1 MNNKE
6 ESKTN
11 ILSDIISKPIDIVEE
26 TLQDNKIIKTYSK
39 INKITH
45 CIEDYNENLHETKSY
60 IDSTILTSAGI
71 VSESISQT
79 YGFAIASKIGI
90 DIATVG
96 GFTPQA
102 CVIGAI
108 GASVVFVASL
118 DVSRQVKTITN
129 IIVSD
134 TIEYSI
140 KQKNKLPKYIQEII
154 YECISEPVE
163 QTLRQIYK
171 SSSETISMIT
181 NTISSIL
188 IDGWEKIKP
197 EGTIIYCED
206 IKQNKIK
213 IELDKQTTTKIWNY
227 CQYSQNEF
235 EFNNEFAN
243 GFANGFANEFTNTNK
258 PSSQFSNSYS
268 NYKNKFDNLQME
280 LSQYNFTEQKS
291 TPYEKIKI
299 SRPNTS
305 LLTRTYINPSTI
317 PEYKVSCQVYETSGG
332 GGGGGSGSGG
342 AIIGAG
348 LVIAIKISFLF

>member
-26 TLQDNKIIKTYSK
+26 TQKNNKIIKTYSK

-45 CIEDYNENLHETKSY
+45 CIEDYNENLLKTKSH

-71 VSESISQT
+71 VSESIFQT

-102 CVIGAI
+102 CVVGAI

-129 IIVSD
+129 IIVSE

-163 QTLRQIYK
+163 QNLRQIYK

-206 IKQNKIK
+206 IKQNIIK

-235 EFNNEFAN
+235 EFDNE
-243 GFANGFANEFTNTNK
+243 FANGFANEFTNTNK
-258 PSSQFSNSYS
+258 LSSQFSNSYS
-268 NYKNKFDNLQME
+268 NYKNKFDNFQME
-280 LSQYNFTEQKS
+280 LSQYNFTEQQS

-317 PEYKVSCQVYETSGG
+317 PEYKVSCQVYETGG
-332 GGGGGSGSGG
+332 CGGGG